1 MRQKKFLLA
10 VAILSLGL
18 LGGCNWLRARDSL
31 NKGVQAYGAS
41 NYPVAVEF
49 FAAALEADPEV
60 PNAEL
65 YLGLSYAG
73 QFIPNFSTPENNEF
87 ARLAIESYESVLAKD
102 PNSTTAIGGLAAIYQ
117 SQLELDRAREYYQRW
132 SQVSPEDPTAHYSA
146 GSINWHMLNLSNPEL
161 TTGDPAASLPL
172 TAEQEAMTEE
182 ELAENLAARRVEIAT
197 LIETAHQSL
206 DRAIELD
213 PNYED
218 AMIFKNL
225 LFRVSGNMIPEDA
238 EDEAE
243 LARKEEFIALADEWF
258 EEANL
263 ARARAAEAAASEFG
277 TVE

>member
-73 QFIPNFSTPENNEF
+73 QFIPNFSTPENDEF

-146 GSINWHMLNLSNPEL
+146 GSINWHMLNLSNPDL

-243 LARKEEFIALADEWF
+243 LARKEEFITLADEWF

-277 TVE
+277 VVE

>member
-41 NYPVAVEF
+41 NYPSAVEF
-49 FAAALEADPEV
+49 FVAALEADPEV

-73 QFIPNFSTPENNEF
+73 QFIPNFSTPENDEF

-146 GSINWHMLNLSNPEL
+146 GSINWHMLNLSNPDL

-243 LARKEEFIALADEWF
+243 LARKEEFITLADEWF

-277 TVE
+277 VVE

>member
-102 PNSTTAIGGLAAIYQ
+102 PNSTTAIRRSCRHLSKSTRTRQ
-117 SQLELDRAREYYQRW
+117 SPGIL
-132 SQVSPEDPTAHYSA
+132 
-146 GSINWHMLNLSNPEL
+146 
-161 TTGDPAASLPL
+161 PAL
-172 TAEQEAMTEE
+172 
-182 ELAENLAARRVEIAT
+182 
-197 LIETAHQSL
+197 
-206 DRAIELD
+206 
-213 PNYED
+213 
-218 AMIFKNL
+218 
-225 LFRVSGNMIPEDA
+225 VSGESRGPHGSLQRGEHQLAHA
-238 EDEAE
+238 EPQQ
-243 LARKEEFIALADEWF
+243 
-258 EEANL
+258 
-263 ARARAAEAAASEFG
+263 SG
-277 TVE
+277 TDNG

>member
-41 NYPVAVEF
+41 NYPSAVEF
-49 FAAALEADPEV
+49 FVAALEADPEV

-73 QFIPNFSTPENNEF
+73 QFIPNFSTPENDEF
-87 ARLAIESYESVLAKD
+87 ARLAIETYESVLQRD
-102 PNSTTAIGGLAAIYQ
+102 PNNATAIGGLAAIYQ

-146 GSINWHMLNLSNPEL
+146 GSINWHIVNLTNPEL
-161 TTGDPAASLPL
+161 VFDDPLAALPL

-182 ELAENLAARRVEIAT
+182 DLAEDLAAKRVEIAT
-197 LIETAHQSL
+197 LVETGHQSL
-206 DRAIELD
+206 DRAIELNPD
-213 PNYED
+213 YED
-218 AMIFKNL
+218 ALTMKNL
-225 LFRVSGNMIPEDA
+225 LYRISAHTIPADT

-243 LARKEEFIALADEWF
+243 LARREELIATADEWF
-258 EEANL
+258 LEAAAARDRNL
-263 ARARAAEAAASEFG
+263 EAAASEFG
-277 TVE
+277 IVE

>member
-73 QFIPNFSTPENNEF
+73 QFIPNFSTPENDEF

-146 GSINWHMLNLSNPEL
+146 GSINWHMLNLSNPDL

-225 LFRVSGNMIPEDA
+225 LFRVSGNMIPEDT
-238 EDEAE
+238 EDEAD
-243 LARKEEFIALADEWF
+243 LARKEEFITLADEWF

-277 TVE
+277 VVE

>member
-206 DRAIELD
+206 DSAIELD

-277 TVE
+277 TIE

>member
-73 QFIPNFSTPENNEF
+73 QFIPNFSTPENDEF
-87 ARLAIESYESVLAKD
+87 ARLAIETYESVLQRD
-102 PNSTTAIGGLAAIYQ
+102 PNNATAIGGLAAIYQ

-146 GSINWHMLNLSNPEL
+146 GSINWHMLNLSNPDL

-243 LARKEEFIALADEWF
+243 LARKEEFITLADEWF

-277 TVE
+277 VVE